1 MKKEEFEHWSQEAT
15 RWSAEYLKTIDQYPV
30 RAQTQPGDIAA
41 QIPASAPDEGESMES
56 IMDDFKHIIPAGMTH
71 WQHPRFFAY
80 FPSNA
85 APAAMIAE
93 QLATSMAAQCM
104 LWQTSPSATELEQRM
119 VQWLRQAVGLP
130 DTFDGVFQDTAS
142 SATLCAI
149 LTMRERKL
157 NWQGNEQGL
166 SGQPQLRVYASSRTH
181 SSIVK
186 AMWIAG
192 LGQDN
197 LVKIDTDDDYALN
210 TEALVQAIEEDLAAG
225 RLPAGIVI
233 CVGGTSMGATD
244 HVREVCE
251 IAQRY
256 DLFTHVDAAWAGSAM
271 ICPEFRPLWNG
282 IELADS
288 VVLNPHKWLGAS
300 MECSAHFIKDPAS
313 LVRTMAIQPEYLKT
327 YGQDGVVNF
336 SEWGVQLGRRFRAL
350 KVWFLLRAY
359 GLNGLRT
366 MIRNH
371 VKWSLQLAKQL
382 EAEADFT
389 ITTQPILSLFTFRY
403 TPNAV
408 TQPEALDD
416 LNKKLVTALNDD
428 GRIYLTQSL
437 HDGEVV
443 IRFMTGQFD
452 MEEKDI
458 DIAFEVI
465 TDVAR
470 ALPVQ

>member
-1 MKKEEFEHWSQEAT
+1 
-15 RWSAEYLKTIDQYPV
+15 
-30 RAQTQPGDIAA
+30 
-41 QIPASAPDEGESMES
+41 
-56 IMDDFKHIIPAGMTH
+56 
-71 WQHPRFFAY
+71 
-80 FPSNA
+80 
-85 APAAMIAE
+85 
-93 QLATSMAAQCM
+93 
-104 LWQTSPSATELEQRM
+104 
-119 VQWLRQAVGLP
+119 
-130 DTFDGVFQDTAS
+130 
-142 SATLCAI
+142 
-149 LTMRERKL
+149 
-157 NWQGNEQGL
+157 
-166 SGQPQLRVYASSRTH
+166 
-181 SSIVK
+181 
-186 AMWIAG
+186 
-192 LGQDN
+192 
-197 LVKIDTDDDYALN
+197 
-210 TEALVQAIEEDLAAG
+210 
-225 RLPAGIVI
+225 
-233 CVGGTSMGATD
+233 
-244 HVREVCE
+244 
-251 IAQRY
+251 
-256 DLFTHVDAAWAGSAM
+256 M
-271 ICPEFRPLWNG
+271 ICPEYRPLWDG

-327 YGQDGVVNF
+327 YGQDGIVNF

-371 VKWSLQLAKQL
+371 VEWSVRLAKQL

-389 ITTQPILSLFTFRY
+389 VTTQPILSLFTFRY

-408 TQPEALDD
+408 TQPDALGA

-465 TDVAR
+465 TEVAR